1 MMPRRME
8 AKLAK
13 PSVPCLN
20 TRIITSTNRASSR
33 FSMEP
38 KSWAV
43 LPPPKELMPT
53 EIRLRP
59 MDMTTVPVTTE
70 GKNFRRGFKKKPS
83 TVSNKPPMMEAPM
96 MAP

>member
-1 MMPRRME
+1 MPNRMAE
-8 AKLAK
+8 ELTK
-13 PSVPCLN
+13 PVKPCLKI
-20 TRIITSTNRASSR
+20 RIITSTKIASSR

-38 KSWAV
+38 KSLAE

-70 GKNFRRGFKKKPS
+70 GKNFRRGFRKKPS
-83 TVSNKPPMMEAPM
+83 TPSNRPPMMEAPII
-96 MAP
+96 AP